1 MSRIRPLLAVLAATA
16 ASTAF
21 ADTAAAVDNQ
31 PCSAAVFQSWSA
43 EKVQPCPL
51 AAPLPPN
58 GWVPVYREPVA
69 VAAGQTPPTPDG
81 WLHGTTNQYFVCDAR
96 FADAAYHHPS
106 GWRNVWWAYT
116 QADGS
121 DLWGWV
127 PEVFFAG
134 GADDEPDA
142 GLRRCPSS
150 PTVPP
155 PGGGEPP
162 APGQPDPPGGSDQ
175 TCAAEPT
182 VTSAASLDA
191 RVRAGGRSGRELKVG
206 YGRKAEIAGV
216 LRDPSGGAVANAT
229 VCLLARPDGQD
240 GPYLELTRAT
250 TDAEGRY
257 RVTVAGGPSREI
269 LVVYRAGS
277 ASVVKRAV
285 IKVVP
290 RITARPSRTR
300 LRNGQTLRITGRL
313 SGGPFPKRGV
323 LVSLQAMRN
332 GRWVGFHDPVRT
344 DADGRYRFTYRFEF
358 TGVTQTYRLRTR
370 VLAQN
375 SYPYVTG
382 ASRAM
387 RVRVRG
393 V

>member
-1 MSRIRPLLAVLAATA
+1 MSRIPPLLAVLAATV
-16 ASTAF
+16 ASATF
-21 ADTAAAVDNQ
+21 ADSAAAVDSQ
-31 PCSAAVFQSWSA
+31 PCGAAVFKSWSA

-69 VAAGQTPPTPDG
+69 VAPGATAPTPDG
-81 WLHGTTNQYFVCDAR
+81 WLHGTTDQYFVCDAR
-96 FADAAYHHPS
+96 VPDASYTHPN
-106 GWRNVWWAYT
+106 GWRNDWWAYT

-134 GADDEPDA
+134 GANDEPDA

-150 PTVPP
+150 PAA
-155 PGGGEPP
+155 PGGGDPPSPGEP
-162 APGQPDPPGGSDQ
+162 APGGADQ
-175 TCAAEPT
+175 SCASEPT
-182 VTSAASLDA
+182 VTSAASLEA
-191 RVRAGGRSGRELKVG
+191 QVSAGRRAARELKVG
-206 YGRKAEIAGV
+206 YGRKTEVVGI
-216 LRDPSGGAVANAT
+216 LRDPSGNAVANAAL
-229 VCLLARPDGQD
+229 CLVARPDGQD
-240 GPYLELTRAT
+240 GPFLELARTT
-250 TDAEGRY
+250 TDADGHY

-277 ASVVKRAV
+277 ASVVKRTV

-290 RITARPSRTR
+290 RITARPSRAS
-300 LRNGQTLRITGRL
+300 LRNGQTLRITGHL

-344 DADGRYRFTYRFEF
+344 DAQGRYRFTYRFEF